1 MGHTYIS
8 ILVHV
13 VFSTRNRLPQ
23 IDPVLAERLHPYLC
37 GIARENG
44 FKILGV
50 GGVPDHLHAL
60 LSLSGSLPPSKAV
73 QLLKGGSSKWVH
85 ETFPDQR
92 SFAWQEGYGA
102 FSVGIS
108 QIDDTLRYIANQVE
122 HHRQTTF
129 QDEYRAF
136 LARHGIAIDE
146 HHVWG

>member
-13 VFSTRNRLPQ
+13 VFSTRLRVPY
-23 IDPVLAERLHPYLC
+23 IDVGLAERLHPYLC

-50 GGVPDHLHAL
+50 GGVADHVHLL
-60 LSLSGSLPPSKAV
+60 LSLPSSLAPSKAV

-85 ETFPDQR
+85 ETFSTQAD
-92 SFAWQEGYGA
+92 FGWQDGYGA
-102 FSVGIS
+102 FTLGIS
-108 QIDDTLRYIANQVE
+108 QIDDTLRYIENQAE
-122 HHRQTTF
+122 HHQKTTF

-136 LARHGIAIDE
+136 LIRHGIVIDE
-146 HHVWG
+146 KHVWG